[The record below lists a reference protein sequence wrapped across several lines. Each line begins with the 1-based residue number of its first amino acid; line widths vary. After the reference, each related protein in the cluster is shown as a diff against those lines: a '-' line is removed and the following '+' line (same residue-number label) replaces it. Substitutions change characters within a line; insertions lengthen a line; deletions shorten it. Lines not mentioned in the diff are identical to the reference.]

1 MKTMRRLIA
10 CFVVVSLSAAT
21 ARAPKVPTEIW
32 GTWKIVRTLPT
43 RTISCWGDKEAKSII
58 GTEIE
63 YTPTSFRWKRF
74 TIRDP
79 KVTERVVSPEQYPA
93 ENSGQGSNRP
103 YLPLPHLR
111 TPLPEPVLI
120 SLHPPP

>member
-43 RTISCWGDKEAKSII
+43 RTISCWGDKETKSII

-63 YTPTSFRWKRF
+63 YTPTSFRWKRI
-74 TIRDP
+74 TIRNP
-79 KVTERVVSPEQYPA
+79 KVTERVVSSQQYLA
-93 ENSGQGSNRP
+93 HNSDTANNRSHFT
-103 YLPLPHLR
+103 L
-111 TPLPEPVLI
+111 
-120 SLHPPP
+120 LHI

>member
-43 RTISCWGDKEAKSII
+43 ITISCWGDKEAKSII

-63 YTPTSFRWKRF
+63 YTPTSFRWKRI

-79 KVTERVVSPEQYPA
+79 KVTERVVSAEQYHD
-93 ENSGQGSNRP
+93 ETTRSVTFGS
-103 YLPLPHLR
+103 
-111 TPLPEPVLI
+111 LI
-120 SLHPPP
+120 